1 MLPARELESS
11 HDLPPG
17 VVDSL
22 EEAWFSQSRP
32 VPRAM
37 SSRPPRAPSVP
48 PPAIESLD
56 DDTADGWFASPD
68 SEL

>member
-11 HDLPPG
+11 HGVLPA

-22 EEAWFSQSRP
+22 DEAWFSQSRP

-56 DDTADGWFASPD
+56 DDDADEWFAAPD

>member
-11 HDLPPG
+11 HAAPSG

-22 EEAWFSQSRP
+22 EEAWFSQARA

-37 SSRPPRAPSVP
+37 SSRPPRAPSIP
-48 PPAIESLD
+48 PPAIDSLD
-56 DDTADGWFASPD
+56 DDTADEWFAAPESD
-68 SEL
+68 I